1 MLMALTTI
9 AISATLDEEES
20 FLGNNDD
27 DEENAIEA
35 ENQQSSTFTPLR
47 GMSRFLASRGAT
59 TCNKN
64 KKVCLAKSSPG
75 PDCCKTKC
83 VNLLSDKLNCGKCG
97 KKCKY
102 AEMCC
107 NGKCVKAMY
116 DENHCGGCNNKCN
129 KGSFCVYGMC
139 NYA

>member
-47 GMSRFLASRGAT
+47 GMSRFLARGAT
-59 TCNKN
+59 TCNK
-64 KKVCLAKSSPG
+64 
-75 PDCCKTKC
+75 TRRC
-83 VNLLSDKLNCGKCG
+83 VWPRAVRGQIAARRN
-97 KKCKY
+97 
-102 AEMCC
+102 
-107 NGKCVKAMY
+107 V
-116 DENHCGGCNNKCN
+116 
-129 KGSFCVYGMC
+129 
-139 NYA
+139 